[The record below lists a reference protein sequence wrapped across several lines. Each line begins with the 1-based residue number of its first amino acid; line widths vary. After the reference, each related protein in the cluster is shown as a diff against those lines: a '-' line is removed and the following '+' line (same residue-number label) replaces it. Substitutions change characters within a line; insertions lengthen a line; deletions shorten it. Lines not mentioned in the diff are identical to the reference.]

1 MSRKNTFNI
10 NTLASVQIGL
20 ASPEK
25 IREWSHGEILK
36 PETINYRSQKPE
48 RTGLFCEVIFGPSKD
63 YECHCGK
70 YRKIRFKG
78 TVCEKCG
85 VEVMSKYVRR
95 ERMGHIE
102 LASPCT
108 HIWYL
113 KGTPSRLAF
122 LLDIPAKQ
130 LEEIIYFI
138 SHVVLDPGTSSVL
151 EYKQFID
158 DASGRQIFAKALEEI
173 RETMD
178 DKDSF
183 EYARSTELLE
193 RLESS
198 TFDFSATSRFITKYT
213 GARFGEGAEAI
224 KQLLKEVDLE
234 KEYELIKHEL
244 QTVSKN
250 REARLIKRLEIVDA
264 FIKSGNKPEW
274 MVLDVI
280 PVIPPDLRPMLQ
292 LDGGRYANS
301 DINDLY
307 RRVITRNNRY
317 KQLVQMNAPK
327 VILMNGRRVL
337 QQAVDTLI
345 DNGRR
350 GKPVTGTNKRP
361 LKSLSAALKGKQG
374 RFRHNLLGKRV
385 DYSGRSVI
393 AVGPELKMYECGIPR
408 EMAIQLFRPFI
419 AAELIK
425 REDTNVTNHT
435 QADRVIDNHD
445 EIVFDIIE
453 EIIDDHPV
461 LLNRAPTLHR
471 LGIQAFKAVL
481 VSGRAIRLHPLVCAG
496 FNADFDGDQMAV
508 HVPLSLAAKEE
519 ALNLMLASKNI
530 LGPKDGKPIAAPSQD
545 MVIGNYFLTQE
556 ESKEDFL
563 KRAEESLS
571 HGDKAGAAKFKEFAQ
586 SEGKVFGAVSEIIRA
601 YETEQIHLHNRI
613 ALRGDALNKK
623 EFTGEMKK
631 SYLITTVGK
640 VIFNSIFPSDF
651 PYINEPDP
659 TSLQYNPTANF
670 VPQGTNIKEHIA
682 NSPLR
687 KPIGQDFLGQIINEV
702 FKRYKTTKTSAIL
715 DKIKDHGFKYATI
728 SGLTVSLADITPVDG
743 KNDLIRAG
751 EEKVRKTNALAQRG
765 FTSEEERYAEVIS
778 IWQNVR
784 NEVENK
790 LKEQFMQD
798 RRNPLYIM
806 YDSGARGKI
815 TNFVQLKGMRG
826 LMASPRGGEIEIP
839 IKSSFREG
847 ISVSEFFIASHG
859 SRKGGADTAIK
870 TADSGYLTRKLVDVA
885 QDVTVTINDCGS
897 DHGFVV
903 REIKT
908 REDNTT
914 IVPLSDRIRGRYT
927 VSDIIHPETGEV
939 IVEANTL
946 INEGL
951 AEYIDKAGVEE
962 VEIRSLFGC
971 EAKQGVCAHC
981 YGINLAT
988 GESVQV
994 GEAVGIMAAQ
1004 SIGEPGTQLTMRT
1017 FHSGGVAQAEDVTQ
1031 GLPRVQELFESRN
1044 PKGRAK
1050 ITEISGTV
1058 TKIEEVEN
1066 RRYNITVQNELE
1078 ERVTMTEYGQKL
1090 RVKEGDVI
1098 ASGQRLTEGTIFPRE
1113 LLAVSDV
1120 TTVQNYLLNE
1130 VQKVYRTSASVRID
1144 DKHLEVIVKQMLN
1157 RVLII
1162 DGGETTLLPGERVT
1176 SIQFTEANKYALVN
1190 GLRPAV
1196 AKPLILGITKAA
1208 LASDSF
1214 LSAASFQE
1222 TTRILTDAVV
1232 KGRIDEL
1239 EGLKENVITGRIIP
1253 AGRGL
1258 LTAEEHEALLE
1269 GFSVQKALET
1279 IEADYEEDT
1288 AE

>member
-1 MSRKNTFNI
+1 MPRKTTFNI
-10 NTLASVQIGL
+10 NTLASVKIGL
-20 ASPEK
+20 ASPEQ
-25 IREWSHGEILK
+25 IRDWSHGEILK

-173 RETMD
+173 REGMA

-198 TFDFSATSRFITKYT
+198 TFDFSATSRFISKYT

-234 KEYELIKHEL
+234 KEYELIKTEL
-244 QTVSKN
+244 KTVSKN
-250 REARLIKRLEIVDA
+250 REARLLKRLEIVDA

-425 REDTNVTNHT
+425 REDSNVTNHT
-435 QADRVIDNHD
+435 QADRVIDNHE

-563 KRAEESLS
+563 KRAAESRLN
-571 HGDKAGAAKFKEFAQ
+571 GDEAGALKFEEFAQ
-586 SEGKVFGAVSEIIRA
+586 SEGKVFGTVSEIIRA
-601 YETEQIHLHNRI
+601 YETNQIHLHNRI
-613 ALRGDALNKK
+613 ALRGSALNKK
-623 EFTGEMKK
+623 EFTGEMNK
-631 SYLITTVGK
+631 SYVVTSVGK

-651 PYINEPDP
+651 PYINAPDP
-659 TSLQYNPTANF
+659 TTLQHNPTANF
-670 VPQGTNIKEHIA
+670 VPLGTNIKEHIA
-682 NSPLR
+682 KTPLR

-702 FKRYKTTKTSAIL
+702 FKRYRTTKTSAIL

-728 SGLTVSLADITPVDG
+728 SGLTVSLADITPVEG
-743 KNDLIRAG
+743 KNELIRAG
-751 EEKVRKTNALAQRG
+751 EEKVKKTNALAQRG
-765 FTSEEERYAEVIS
+765 FTSEEERYAEVIG
-778 IWQNVR
+778 IWQGVR
-784 NEVENK
+784 NEVEDK
-790 LKEQFMQD
+790 LKEQFMED

-914 IVPLSDRIRGRYT
+914 IVPLGDRIRGRYT
-927 VSDIIHPETGEV
+927 VNDIIHPETGEV

-971 EAKQGVCAHC
+971 EAKRGVCAHC

-1017 FHSGGVAQAEDVTQ
+1017 FHTGGVATAEDVTQ

-1050 ITEISGTV
+1050 ISDISGTV
-1058 TKIEEVEN
+1058 MEIEEVEN
-1066 RRYNITVQNELE
+1066 RRFNITVKNELE
-1078 ERVTMTEYGQKL
+1078 ERVTLTEYGQKL

-1098 ASGQRLTEGTIFPRE
+1098 TSGQRLTEGTIFPRE

-1157 RVLII
+1157 RVLVI
-1162 DGGETTLLPGERVT
+1162 DGGETDLLPGQHVT
-1176 SIQFTEANKYALVN
+1176 TIQFTDANKYALVN

-1214 LSAASFQE
+1214 LSAAGFQE

-1232 KGRIDEL
+1232 KARIDTL

-1258 LTAEEHEALLE
+1258 LSEEEQAALLE
-1269 GFSVQKALET
+1269 GFSVQKALEA
-1279 IEADYEEDT
+1279 IEADYEDDT
-1288 AE
+1288 LQ